1 MNYLLHINKCHCI
14 LIVSYCIL
22 IIYHCRRFSVTAWW
36 LAQSLWSWV
45 GSGKSSS
52 IRKGPVSAMRGPF
65 SMASWK
71 TARLMARLMAQG
83 LKCEKKDSGWC
94 FTSPSEKYKSQ
105 LGVLFPI
112 YGKIKAMFQTTNQL
126 RVQRFCLPPDN
137 ITSTILIFM
146 DKSLWFT
153 VIYMLPPRWSGWSLP
168 NMGTVRTGK
177 MVRKSWILW
186 AAHFQIRIW
195 KIRYLSLDR
204 CRVHPDHAAVEPSLN
219 HGAWWV
225 QHDVVALWPAK

>member
-1 MNYLLHINKCHCI
+1 MCS
-14 LIVSYCIL
+14 LISGIFLSNPGWCW
-22 IIYHCRRFSVTAWW
+22 SPWW
-36 LAQSLWSWV
+36 DHSERSMV
-45 GSGKSSS
+45 GSSN
-52 IRKGPVSAMRGPF
+52 IE
-65 SMASWK
+65 
-71 TARLMARLMAQG
+71 AQHKLVG
-83 LKCEKKDSGWC
+83 GIPTPLKHI
-94 FTSPSEKYKSQ
+94 SQ
-105 LGVLFPI
+105 MGVLFPI